1 MLGTHCEMAK
11 RKANR
16 TERNKTKARNRK
28 AFTMTDLLKLFSGG
42 GGISTALYGVIV
54 SLFVS
59 LMLIGWLYKNAL
71 SEIANLEAS
80 LQIERENTTTLKMAI
95 DKQNSAIKALEVKAT
110 QVNTSAVDK
119 ITIKDSSCEAE
130 LRGYKDL
137 FKELGKTK
145 PP

>member
-1 MLGTHCEMAK
+1 MLGTHCAVAK
-11 RKANR
+11 CKINSAK
-16 TERNKTKARNRK
+16 RNKTKARKRK
-28 AFTMTDLLKLFSGG
+28 AFTMTNLLKLFSG

-80 LQIERENTTTLKMAI
+80 LQIGRENTTTLKMAI

-130 LRGYKDL
+130 LQGYKAL
-137 FKELGKTK
+137 FKALGQ
-145 PP
+145 